1 MDDNMDRQKVSLD
14 EVFAPRGV
22 AVIGVSNSRMAFAE
36 LVVLAMQRSGFP
48 AIYPVNPKY
57 DEIMGLTCYPSITD
71 IPGPVD
77 HVVVNIRA
85 ELALKLLDECTVK
98 GVRSVHFFTAGFGE
112 SGVKENAELEQE
124 MLKKAR
130 ASGFRIIGPNCTGM
144 FVPGARLANDFT
156 VPLDPGP
163 IAFLSQSGG
172 HAQNL
177 PSYSANRGL
186 RYSKVVSYGNALD
199 VNETE
204 LIDYFA
210 QDDET
215 EIIAAYI
222 EGVRDGVQFSAALE
236 KAAAVKPVI
245 IYKGGRTE
253 AGMRA
258 AKGHTASM
266 TSSIDVFDAVCRQ
279 RNAIRVDGIE
289 EMIDVLVTLKFCK
302 TIPEGNRVALVGAG
316 GGPSVLAGDEM
327 EKEGLK
333 MPPFSA
339 ALQDQ
344 LKQVLPVAGSI
355 LSNPLDTPNMATP
368 EAITAGIGVLS
379 GAPDID
385 IIVYHLGFHPISQWG
400 IGFFKERTQVQ
411 QIVDAMKAGL
421 GSSGKALVIAL
432 RVPQTLEGMEEY
444 LNVQEVF
451 AENGF
456 PVFNSMGDLA
466 RAMRRVIEWN
476 RVRNATV

>member
-1 MDDNMDRQKVSLD
+1 MESRKVSLD

-22 AVIGVSNSRMAFAE
+22 AVVGVSNNRMAFAE
-36 LVVLAMQRSGFP
+36 MVVHALQQAEFP

-57 DEIMGLTCYPSITD
+57 DEILGLKCFPGIRD

-85 ELALKLLDECTVK
+85 ELALQLLDECAEK

-112 SGVKENAELEQE
+112 SGVKENADLEQE

-130 ASGFRIIGPNCTGM
+130 AAGFRIIGPNCIGL
-144 FVPGARLANDFT
+144 FVPKTKLVNDFSI
-156 VPLDPGP
+156 PLDPGP
-163 IAFLSQSGG
+163 ISFLSQSGG

-177 PSYSANRGL
+177 PVFSTNRGL
-186 RYSKVVSYGNALD
+186 RYSKIVSYGNALD
-199 VNETE
+199 VNEIE
-204 LIDYFA
+204 LLNYLAD
-210 QDDET
+210 DDET

-222 EGVRDGVQFSAALE
+222 EGVRDGIQFKAALD
-236 KAAAVKPVI
+236 KAATKKPVI

-258 AKGHTASM
+258 AHGHTASM

-279 RNAIRVDGIE
+279 NNVILVNGIE
-289 EMIDVLVTLKFCK
+289 EMIDVLVALKFCK
-302 TIPEGNRVALVGAG
+302 SIPQGYRVALVGAG

-327 EKEGLK
+327 EQEGLK
-333 MPPFSA
+333 MPPFSE

-368 EAITAGIGVLS
+368 EAIAAGIGVLS
-379 GAPDID
+379 GASDID
-385 IIVYHLGFHPISQWG
+385 MIVYHMGFHPISRWG
-400 IGFFKERTQVQ
+400 VGLFSDKGRIRQMAEAIK
-411 QIVDAMKAGL
+411 DGL
-421 GSSGKALVIAL
+421 GSSGMPLMLTI
-432 RVPQTLEGMEEY
+432 RVPQSLEGMKEF
-444 LNVQEVF
+444 LTVQEVF
-451 AENGF
+451 VELGF
-456 PVFNSMGDLA
+456 PVFNAMGEMA
-466 RAMRRVIEWN
+466 RAMRRVINWQQN
-476 RVRNATV
+476 RKA